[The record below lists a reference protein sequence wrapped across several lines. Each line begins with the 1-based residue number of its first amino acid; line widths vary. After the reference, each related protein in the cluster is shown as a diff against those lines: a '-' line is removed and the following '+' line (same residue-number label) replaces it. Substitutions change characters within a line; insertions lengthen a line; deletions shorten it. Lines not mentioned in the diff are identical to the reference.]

1 MDEREKQW
9 DEREESGSGCRE
21 RERERFE
28 KEIKNE

>member
-1 MDEREKQW
+1 MRERN
-9 DEREESGSGCRE
+9 SGMKGRRVVRVVKRE